1 MITLLRVDH
10 RLLHGQVAFSWTQYV
25 GADCILIANDSV
37 PGDELRKTTIKL
49 AKPPSVKLVIKNI
62 NDSIE
67 AIKSGVTDKY
77 NLFIVVE
84 SVNDAWRIASAI
96 DEIKSINLGGIK
108 AKEGS
113 KNISKAINLL
123 PTEIEQLQQL
133 VGKGVEVEIRQVP
146 NDRKQLLRNAC
157 NSGGQIMVEALL
169 LGLVAFIAQSEYA
182 LGTSLISRPI
192 VTGLLTGLVLGDVQ
206 TGVIM
211 GATLELAFIG
221 SFSVGA
227 SIPPDVVTGGIL
239 GVAFAITSG
248 AGTETALLLGLP
260 IATLTLILKNIYLGM
275 FIPMLSQRADGYA
288 ERADL
293 RGIERMHLIA
303 GFGLSLMLAAVVTV
317 SFLVG
322 SNAVKSLLDTIPEFI
337 KHGLSV
343 ATGIIP
349 ALGFAMLARLLINK
363 KVAPYFF
370 LGFVLMAYL
379 KIPVTGIAILG
390 AIVAVVM
397 VNVTALNSPRITT
410 EQGVSDDDEDDF

>member
-1 MITLLRVDH
+1 
-10 RLLHGQVAFSWTQYV
+10 
-25 GADCILIANDSV
+25 
-37 PGDELRKTTIKL
+37 
-49 AKPPSVKLVIKNI
+49 
-62 NDSIE
+62 
-67 AIKSGVTDKY
+67 
-77 NLFIVVE
+77 
-84 SVNDAWRIASAI
+84 
-96 DEIKSINLGGIK
+96 
-108 AKEGS
+108 
-113 KNISKAINLL
+113 
-123 PTEIEQLQQL
+123 
-133 VGKGVEVEIRQVP
+133 
-146 NDRKQLLRNAC
+146 
-157 NSGGQIMVEALL
+157 MVEALL

-182 LGTSLISRPI
+182 LGTSLLSRPI

-227 SIPPDVVTGGIL
+227 SIPPDVVTGGVL

-260 IATLTLILKNIYLGM
+260 IATLTLVLKNVYLGM
-275 FIPMLSQRADGYA
+275 FIPMLSQKADGYA
-288 ERADL
+288 DQADT

-303 GFGLSLMLAAVVTV
+303 GFGLSLMLA
-317 SFLVG
+317 
-322 SNAVKSLLDTIPEFI
+322 VKSLLDAIPEFI

-363 KVAPYFF
+363 KVAPFFF
-370 LGFVLMAYL
+370 LGFALMAYL

-397 VNVTALNSPRITT
+397 VNTTARNAPRPTT
-410 EQGVSDDDEDDF
+410 DQGVSDDDEDF

>member
-1 MITLLRVDH
+1 
-10 RLLHGQVAFSWTQYV
+10 
-25 GADCILIANDSV
+25 
-37 PGDELRKTTIKL
+37 
-49 AKPPSVKLVIKNI
+49 
-62 NDSIE
+62 
-67 AIKSGVTDKY
+67 
-77 NLFIVVE
+77 
-84 SVNDAWRIASAI
+84 
-96 DEIKSINLGGIK
+96 
-108 AKEGS
+108 
-113 KNISKAINLL
+113 
-123 PTEIEQLQQL
+123 
-133 VGKGVEVEIRQVP
+133 
-146 NDRKQLLRNAC
+146 
-157 NSGGQIMVEALL
+157 MVEALL

-182 LGTSLISRPI
+182 LGTSLLSRPI

-227 SIPPDVVTGGIL
+227 SIPPDVVTGGVL

-260 IATLTLILKNIYLGM
+260 IATLTLVLKNVYLGM
-275 FIPMLSQRADGYA
+275 FIPMLSQKADSYA
-288 ERADL
+288 EQADT
-293 RGIERMHLIA
+293 RGIERMHLLA

-322 SNAVKSLLDTIPEFI
+322 SSAVKSLLDAIPEFI

-363 KVAPYFF
+363 KVAPFFF
-370 LGFVLMAYL
+370 LGFALMAYL
-379 KIPVTGIAILG
+379 KIPVTSIAILG

-397 VNVTALNSPRITT
+397 VNTTAHNAPRPTT
-410 EQGVSDDDEDDF
+410 DQGVSDDDEDDF

>member
-1 MITLLRVDH
+1 MMITLLRVDH

-37 PGDELRKTTIKL
+37 PEDELRKTTIKL

-62 NDSIE
+62 NDAIE

-96 DEIKSINLGGIK
+96 GEIKSINLGGIK

-133 VGKGVEVEIRQVP
+133 VGKGVARSRTIA
-146 NDRKQLLRNAC
+146 NSFLRNAC

-260 IATLTLILKNIYLGM
+260 IATLTLILKNVYLGM
-275 FIPMLSQRADGYA
+275 FIPMLSQKADGYA
-288 ERADL
+288 ERADT

-303 GFGLSLMLAAVVTV
+303 GFGLSLMLATVVTV

-343 ATGIIP
+343 ATGMIP

-397 VNVTALNSPRITT
+397 VNVTALNSPRTTT